1 MPRPDTDIAILGG
14 GCAGLSLARR
24 LATSKTAKRVVILE
38 PRETYTDDRSW
49 CFWAARNHAN
59 AHLVGQSWPRW
70 RFSTRSGS
78 TATHDMPGLRYQYV
92 RGQDFY
98 DDARAQIDR
107 CDAIRLE
114 TGKHADRVVHS
125 ADVYRIETDQGALTA
140 SAVIDTRPL
149 PRDQPALLYQCFL
162 GAEVTHSPLSAAD
175 VEVAGLMEAMST
187 DKNGFRFVYILP
199 LAPDRSLIE
208 ITRFCD
214 RRVAPNSLRE
224 QLSAEIMRLHGAD
237 TQIVRTEAGVLPMGL
252 MRQAPRTGGPQH
264 VFAGLP
270 GGALR
275 PASGYAFQR
284 IQAWADACAASIT
297 SGRGVIGHRPE
308 PALRALMDRIFL
320 HALRAHPER
329 GPEFFMAMAERLR
342 PDAFVRFMSDAATV
356 GDKMNVVTAL
366 PPALFLKAAWTTLRA
381 QEIAA

>member
-1 MPRPDTDIAILGG
+1 
-14 GCAGLSLARR
+14 
-24 LATSKTAKRVVILE
+24 
-38 PRETYTDDRSW
+38 
-49 CFWAARNHAN
+49 
-59 AHLVGQSWPRW
+59 
-70 RFSTRSGS
+70 
-78 TATHDMPGLRYQYV
+78 MPGLRYQYV

-107 CDAIRLE
+107 YDAIRLE
-114 TGKHADRVVHS
+114 PGTHADRVVHS

-187 DKNGFRFVYILP
+187 DKDGFRFVYILP

-208 ITRFCD
+208 ITRFCN

-252 MRQAPRTGGPQH
+252 VGQAPRTGGPQQ

-284 IQAWADACAASIT
+284 IQAWADACAASVT
-297 SGRGVIGHRPE
+297 SGRGAIGHRPA
-308 PALRALMDRIFL
+308 PAPRRRPRLSRALCGVPRADRRPC
-320 HALRAHPER
+320 LR
-329 GPEFFMAMAERLR
+329 L
-342 PDAFVRFMSDAATV
+342 
-356 GDKMNVVTAL
+356 
-366 PPALFLKAAWTTLRA
+366 
-381 QEIAA
+381 